1 MSYVL
6 RLEGR
11 ENGEVREIEFPSRGA
26 RAVYNFD
33 VHKYRYSLRDPDV
46 EGEFDDLP
54 IRDLKSA

>member
-46 EGEFDDLP
+46 EDEFDLP
-54 IRDLKSA
+54 LKSA